1 MCLCVDIIELYQC
14 GRKHSTASMDIFY
27 LDIISDRQTYYFHQ
41 TGKYDSYYPSNH
53 ILRANPLY
61 FSLHLL
67 VFSIIYMAKLAASS
81 KTSTGQLPYSFK
93 YT

>member
-1 MCLCVDIIELYQC
+1 MDVNIPLLAWIFFIWTSSVTGKLTIFTKQENMTHIIPP
-14 GRKHSTASMDIFY
+14 
-27 LDIISDRQTYYFHQ
+27 IISSGPIRCTF
-41 TGKYDSYYPSNH
+41 
-53 ILRANPLY
+53 A
-61 FSLHLL
+61 LHLL